1 MLVDKFE
8 LMSLEDNEQQA
19 KENSNDGHQPD
30 HQQIPLVC
38 SETDSLTPRLL
49 RNDVKSFLKENI
61 GDMSRFWISLLERT
75 SLPRGSLYTDPRILA
90 AFKTVDSFIDSQPL
104 HLSRLAYVQLSHLYS
119 SLKRIISNNRQDY
132 RINPTDCRKDATIA
146 VDLYASIRT
155 QENRH
160 QTHLRLRRSRRFQ
173 DLGGTLPLLL
183 ALHSDAA
190 EWMMYVFRDHTLVH

>member
-1 MLVDKFE
+1 
-8 LMSLEDNEQQA
+8 MSLEDNEQQA
-19 KENSNDGHQPD
+19 KENKNDGHQLD
-30 HQQIPLVC
+30 QQQIPLFC
-38 SETDSLTPRLL
+38 SQADSLTPRLL
-49 RNDVKSFLKENI
+49 RNDVESFLKKNT
-61 GDMSRFWISLLERT
+61 GDICRFWTSLLERT

-90 AFKTVDSFIDSQPL
+90 AFKTVDFLIDNQPL
-104 HLSRLAYVQLSHLYS
+104 HLSRLAYVRLSHLYS

-146 VDLYASIRT
+146 VDLYASIRI
-155 QENRH
+155 QESRH

-190 EWMMYVFRDHTLVH
+190 EWMMYVFRDRTLVH